1 VTVNLLSARGLT
13 VRYGRLAALADV
25 SFTVPAGMI
34 VGCIGPNGAGKSTLV
49 GVLSGDVEPAAGEVM
64 FDGRG
69 LRGLAPEAIA
79 GLGLIRT
86 FQLVQPFLRMSV
98 LECVMIGLLH
108 GSLAGRARS
117 MREAESR
124 GREVLAAFNMSH
136 RADALAETLNVPERK
151 RLELARA
158 AACRP
163 KMLLLDEVLAGLG
176 GDELQEALV
185 LIRGL
190 RERGTTILVIE
201 HVVEAIRVLCDRIVV
216 LRAGEVIADDN
227 AAAVLSDS
235 RVIEAY
241 LGRRTAL
248 ALSAHWT
255 N

>member
-1 VTVNLLSARGLT
+1 MTDHLLRVQGIT

-25 SFTVPAGMI
+25 SFAVPAGMI

-49 GVLSGDVEPAAGEVM
+49 GVLSGDVDPTAGELR
-64 FDGRG
+64 FDGRN
-69 LRGLAPEAIA
+69 LRGLSPEAIA

-108 GSLAGRARS
+108 GSSAGRARS
-117 MREAESR
+117 MSEAASR
-124 GREVLAAFNMSH
+124 GREVLAAFNMAH

-185 LIRGL
+185 LIRRL
-190 RERGTTILVIE
+190 RAGGTTILVIE
-201 HVVEAIRVLCDRIVV
+201 HVVEAIRALCDRIVV
-216 LRAGEVIADDN
+216 LRTGEVIADDD
-227 AAAVLSDS
+227 AAAVLSDR

-241 LGRRTAL
+241 LGHRAAL
-248 ALSAHWT
+248 VPGASRA